1 MRTMGRALLLL
12 LVVAFVAGVWDARY
26 GEEAHARPLAGPV
39 PDRAGRAGPADPAGA
54 RAASRSRPTSATATT
69 GCCSPSRARCR
80 ATRSA
85 TCPRSPAPAGGRL
98 PLRGAAF
105 VEVAFEPAR
114 ARDPDGTPT
123 FPAATI
129 TPSSPALRQVRFAG
143 DFEGQ
148 VSFGLGVAGRG
159 GFRVSELRNPT
170 RVAVDVR

>member
-1 MRTMGRALLLL
+1 MRSMGRALLLL
-12 LVVAFVAGVWDARY
+12 LVVAFVAGVWDARS
-26 GEEAHARPLAGPV
+26 GEEATPG
-39 PDRAGRAGPADPAGA
+39 
-54 RAASRSRPTSATATT
+54 
-69 GCCSPSRARCR
+69 
-80 ATRSA
+80 
-85 TCPRSPAPAGGRL
+85 RSPAPFGTEPVERDRPARRAPELRSVQADERDGYDRVVFTFEGSMPGYRVRYVPQVTGAGGRRM
-98 PLRGAAF
+98 PLRGTAF
-105 VEVAFEPAR
+105 LEVAFEPAR

-129 TPSSPALRQVRFAG
+129 TPSSPELRQVRFAG

>member
-12 LVVAFVAGVWDARY
+12 LVVAFVAGVWDTRY
-26 GEEAHARPLAGPV
+26 GEEGTPG
-39 PDRAGRAGPADPAGA
+39 
-54 RAASRSRPTSATATT
+54 
-69 GCCSPSRARCR
+69 
-80 ATRSA
+80 
-85 TCPRSPAPAGGRL
+85 RSPAPFGTEPVERDRLTRPVPELRTVQTDERDGFDRVVFTFEGSMPGYRVRYVPQVTGAGGRRV

-114 ARDPDGTPT
+114 ARGPDGTPT

-129 TPSSPALRQVRFAG
+129 TPSSPELRQVRLAG

-159 GFRVSELRNPT
+159 GFRVAELRNPT
-170 RVAVDVR
+170 RVVVDVR